1 MVEHVNIPE
10 AGLHEPK
17 GVSTAQT
24 GTVYIADGAG
34 SGSWGDPIPTD
45 LNRSGF
51 VNYNDYATSITPQ
64 AISSSTWTKLTNDT
78 LGPQTL
84 EIYLPSSVTSMWDTV
99 NNQFDFS
106 ELALGSMVEM
116 RLDLTFTTASVNQ
129 FVDLRMV
136 LGEGHA
142 SEYTVGIGSQHYKTI
157 STYNKAIPFGMYIGN
172 TLTKDNPGQLEIFS
186 DDTLSVIINGWYIK
200 VTVAAN

>member
-17 GVSTAQT
+17 GVSTAQD

-64 AISSSTWTKLTNDT
+64 AISSSTWTKLTNDA

-84 EIYLPSSVTSMWDTV
+84 ETYIPSTISSLWDST
-99 NNQFDFS
+99 NNQFDFT

-116 RLDLTFTTASVNQ
+116 RLDVTFTTVGANQ
-129 FVDLRMV
+129 FVDFRMV

-142 SEYTVGIGSQHYKTI
+142 SEYSIGIGSQHYKTVG
-157 STYNKAIPFGMYIGN
+157 TYSRAVTFNMYIGN
-172 TLTKDNPGQLEIFS
+172 TLTKDNPGQLEIYS
-186 DDTLSVIINGWYIK
+186 DGTLNVVVSGWYIK
-200 VTVAAN
+200 VTVAAS